1 MNLKKII
8 REELE
13 DDWGWVK
20 EINPSIVLEPNT
32 LYYFEPVLSPN
43 EIEGF
48 AHRISNSNY
57 IQQWLL
63 RRMNSLVENN
73 GKGIKYFVT
82 SNDVN
87 SSLGGW
93 CVVTPIERAKQ
104 FYYGTDSV
112 DARKEFNL

>member
-1 MNLKKII
+1 MNIKKII

-48 AHRISNSNY
+48 AYRISNSNY

-63 RRMNSLVENN
+63 RRMNSLIENK

-82 SNDVN
+82 RNDVN

-93 CVVTPIERAKQ
+93 CVVTPIEQAKQ